1 MYWGI
6 TMKLP
11 FAKNKGNRLTTS
23 AAKATLT
30 GNSKPIAEAVA
41 PRLPPKGPFKVL
53 TIPKSWSDSL
63 HSAQAKTALR
73 IKEAADKS
81 LPIIDEALGKWK
93 QHILAA
99 KSTWSRLTEDEL
111 LKCGGQVGKLVDLI
125 QERYT
130 IVREEAHRQAKAF
143 FEKSQR

>member
-1 MYWGI
+1 
-6 TMKLP
+6 MKLP
-11 FAKNKGNRLTTS
+11 FTKNKGNHLRIS
-23 AAKATLT
+23 GAKATLN
-30 GNSKPIAEAVA
+30 GNSKPIADTVA
-41 PRLPPKGPFKVL
+41 PRLPPKGLFKML

-63 HSAQAKTALR
+63 HAAQAKTALR

-81 LPIIDEALGKWK
+81 RPALDETLGKWK

-125 QERYT
+125 QERYAV
-130 IVREEAHRQAKAF
+130 VRAEAHRQAKAF
-143 FEKSQR
+143 FEKRQL